1 MNALAAPLSLLH
13 RAVLLYMAVFAVPAL
28 LGFLLPTLPAGAA
41 RAVEGVARAGNWLL
55 GLWFLSAVYFCACLV
70 LSPAFRET
78 LLAKAAGFKERDERE
93 ELVTA
98 KAARSVFLVTFGCLM
113 AAGLAGMV
121 RVNVFAFTRWQGDR
135 VPPLEKVGPYELRR
149 GEVAR
154 RGFVMWPSIGLPDA
168 QPAEPRFTER
178 EEGGAR
184 YYFESGSLFGP
195 EVPRFFFA
203 LAALQV
209 LLFHLFA
216 RRVRI

>member
-1 MNALAAPLSLLH
+1 MKALALLH

-28 LGFLLPTLPAGAA
+28 LGFLLPTLPAAA
-41 RAVEGVARAGNWLL
+41 VRPLEWFARAGNGLM
-55 GLWFLSAVYFCACLV
+55 GLWFLSAVYFCVCLV

-98 KAARSVFLVTFGCLM
+98 KAARSVFLMTLGCLV

-121 RVNVFAFTRWQGDR
+121 RVNVFAFTRWKGDR
-135 VPPLEKVGPYELRR
+135 VPPLEKVGPHELRR

-154 RGFVMWPSIGLPDA
+154 RGFVMWPSVGIPDA
-168 QPAEPRFTER
+168 RPDRPNFTER
-178 EEGGAR
+178 EDGGAQ

-203 LAALQV
+203 LAALQI